1 MLYNT
6 ARVDAAYLKQYYSDY
21 NRLQEGSISADELIL
36 KPWLTLDRERGRE
49 RERESETE
57 SERDRDR
64 SCFSTGSNLVC
75 MFAEAMAQ

>member
-49 RERESETE
+49 RERERVKQKVKETE
-57 SERDRDR
+57 IDLASA
-64 SCFSTGSNLVC
+64 LVPI
-75 MFAEAMAQ
+75 